1 MSAGADVVVVGA
13 GIIGLSAAWRLARRG
28 ASVTVVD
35 PAPGSGASTVA
46 AGMLAPVTEA
56 RIGEEPLLRLN
67 HASLLRWPAFAAEL
81 EAAAGRRIGFRTD
94 GTLMVGLDADDRAAL
109 DDLASRHRAMGLEVE
124 PLRGREARRLEPGLA
139 PGVRAGLLAAD
150 ERSVDPAA
158 VVAALEVAA
167 AAAGVALVRAPVA
180 RLLVSPAGDRATGV
194 ALGPPAPA
202 GEGGGPDGDPSA
214 GDGRELA
221 AGTVLL
227 AAGARSGFVPGLPD
241 HVRPPVRPVRGEVVT
256 LRQPPDD
263 PLVTRTLRGIVHGST
278 IYLVPRDDGRI
289 AVGATQEER
298 GWDTRATAGGTY
310 ELLRDALSLVPGLDD
325 AELVGVR
332 AGLRPGSPDHL
343 PIIGWTALDG
353 LAVATGHFRNGILLT
368 PVTAEAV
375 AALLSGEPGPD
386 EVRPCDP
393 RRFAGG
399 PVATGTVGS

>member
-1 MSAGADVVVVGA
+1 
-13 GIIGLSAAWRLARRG
+13 
-28 ASVTVVD
+28 VVD

-180 RLLVSPAGDRATGV
+180 RLVLSPAGDRATGV
-194 ALGPPAPA
+194 ALGPPAPD
-202 GEGGGPDGDPSA
+202 GEGTGPGAPAA
-214 GDGRELA
+214 GDGRGLA

-227 AAGARSGFVPGLPD
+227 AARGRSSWVPGLR
-241 HVRPPVRPVRGEVVT
+241 VRERPRGQPVRGVVVT
-256 LRQPPDD
+256 LREPPDA
-263 PLVTRTLRGIVHGST
+263 PLVSPMLRGIVLGST
-278 IYLVPRDDGRI
+278 LYRVPRDAGRI
-289 AVGATQEER
+289 AVGATQEAR
-298 GWDTRATAGGTY
+298 GWDTRSTAGGTN
-310 ELLRDALSLVPGLDD
+310 ELL
-325 AELVGVR
+325 
-332 AGLRPGSPDHL
+332 
-343 PIIGWTALDG
+343 
-353 LAVATGHFRNGILLT
+353 
-368 PVTAEAV
+368 
-375 AALLSGEPGPD
+375 
-386 EVRPCDP
+386 
-393 RRFAGG
+393 
-399 PVATGTVGS
+399 